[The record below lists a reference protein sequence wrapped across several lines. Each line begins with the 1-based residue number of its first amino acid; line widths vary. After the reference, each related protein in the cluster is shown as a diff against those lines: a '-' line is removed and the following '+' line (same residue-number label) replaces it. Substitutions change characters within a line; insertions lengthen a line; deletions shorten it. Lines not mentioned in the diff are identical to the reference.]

1 MSEILEKY
9 TELREELDNKDPLVR
24 YARLKEELDNKDPL
38 VRYAQIKEEL
48 VSIKEE
54 NARKFEKDIK
64 KREEST
70 LEAMKSLFHSLGEE
84 EVEVVEQPIIVSD
97 EEVENVDIQEK
108 QQQEEQST
116 EEIEL
121 SEPDIAEEITTVDQ
135 VSKIITK
142 HEKDKEVKEEISP
155 IQVKINILEQQIKQL
170 FLDKSILGGGLD
182 PNKISAH
189 LIPTTANTFDL
200 GSSERPWR
208 DVHLSGAT
216 LVIGGTEIASSELTV
231 LDNVTAGTISASK
244 AVIVDSNKDIDGFR
258 NVNAASY
265 SIGGVAITSTAAELN
280 IMDGVTSTTAELNLL
295 DMSTASGAS
304 SSTYLRGDGTW
315 QTISGSGHTIQNAG
329 SNLTS
334 RTGLNFDGTYV
345 IVTDDSGNNQSDVA
359 LSSALQAW
367 HSKARPSG
375 VVIGTT
381 DSQTLTN
388 KTLTSSVLNTGV
400 SGTAV
405 LDEDDLSSDS
415 ATQLATQQSIK
426 AYVDSQTHEAGDI
439 TSVVAGTGLT
449 GGATSGAAT
458 LNVIG
463 GTGITANADDITI
476 DATVTTLTDSQTLT
490 NKTLTSPVLN
500 TGVSGSAVLDE
511 DDMASDSATKLSTQ
525 QSIKAYVDARILTE
539 DTIAELNDTT
549 ISSPVDGHFLVHT
562 GSAWVNEDAST
573 ALASLG
579 VTSTAAELNI
589 LDGVTTT
596 SAELNLIDG
605 ATLTTNEMNLLDV
618 SSASNASSST
628 FLRGDGSWQAVT
640 GGGASLAF
648 KTISISG
655 QSDVVA
661 ESTTDTLTFI
671 ASGDTTITTN
681 AGNDSITIDTTVT
694 EIDGG
699 NF

>member
-1 MSEILEKY
+1 MSKILEKY

-231 LDNVTAGTISASK
+231 LDNVTTGTISASK

-388 KTLTSSVLNTGV
+388 KTLTS
-400 SGTAV
+400 
-405 LDEDDLSSDS
+405 
-415 ATQLATQQSIK
+415 
-426 AYVDSQTHEAGDI
+426 
-439 TSVVAGTGLT
+439 
-449 GGATSGAAT
+449 
-458 LNVIG
+458 
-463 GTGITANADDITI
+463 
-476 DATVTTLTDSQTLT
+476 
-490 NKTLTSPVLN
+490 PVLN

-628 FLRGDGSWQAVT
+628 FLRGDGSWQTVT

-671 ASGDTTITTN
+671 ASGDTTLTTN
-681 AGNDSITIDTTVT
+681 AGNDTITIDSSITTV
-694 EIDGG
+694 DGG

>member
-9 TELREELDNKDPLVR
+9 TELREELNNKDPLVR

-108 QQQEEQST
+108 QQQEEQPT

-388 KTLTSSVLNTGV
+388 KTLTS
-400 SGTAV
+400 
-405 LDEDDLSSDS
+405 
-415 ATQLATQQSIK
+415 
-426 AYVDSQTHEAGDI
+426 
-439 TSVVAGTGLT
+439 
-449 GGATSGAAT
+449 
-458 LNVIG
+458 
-463 GTGITANADDITI
+463 
-476 DATVTTLTDSQTLT
+476 
-490 NKTLTSPVLN
+490 PVLN

-562 GSAWVNEDAST
+562 GSAWVNEEAST

-671 ASGDTTITTN
+671 ASGDTTLTTN
-681 AGNDSITIDTTVT
+681 AGNDTITIDSSITTV
-694 EIDGG
+694 DGG

>member
-9 TELREELDNKDPLVR
+9 TELREELNNKDPLVR

-388 KTLTSSVLNTGV
+388 KTLTS
-400 SGTAV
+400 
-405 LDEDDLSSDS
+405 
-415 ATQLATQQSIK
+415 
-426 AYVDSQTHEAGDI
+426 
-439 TSVVAGTGLT
+439 
-449 GGATSGAAT
+449 
-458 LNVIG
+458 
-463 GTGITANADDITI
+463 
-476 DATVTTLTDSQTLT
+476 
-490 NKTLTSPVLN
+490 PVLN

-628 FLRGDGSWQAVT
+628 YLRGDGSWQAVT